1 MAGPNMEM
9 FRFAMYVF
17 FPIASMYYF
26 GDISFYNKYV
36 AHLQLWPDSNPIEK
50 LPQDSTDL
58 KEELQK
64 ARQRRLEKKKL
75 REAFGAEHNS
85 NQGAAESS

>member
-1 MAGPNMEM
+1 MAGSNMEM

-36 AHLQLWPDSNPIEK
+36 AHLQLWPESNPIEK

-58 KEELQK
+58 KEELEK

-75 REAFGAEHNS
+75 REAFEAQQ
-85 NQGAAESS
+85 NQAAAESS